1 MTVEE
6 IQRQQQ
12 ALMPK
17 GDLTPY
23 AGKWIAVRH
32 GVVIAHAIDLAT
44 LRATPGIRDD
54 DVLLPVG
61 RTEPGYFVL

>member
-23 AGKWIAVRH
+23 AGKWIAVRD
-32 GVVIAHAIDLAT
+32 GEVVASAIDLAS
-44 LRATPGIRDD
+44 LRSLPDVRED

-61 RTEPGYFVL
+61 RSDPGYYVL